1 MFTTIT
7 RATEELA
14 TLIKN
19 ATNTYV
25 ITGAG
30 ISTPAGIPD
39 LAHLPRQSAVN
50 LSDESALR
58 TDPQVFWRGFHR
70 IFVDPIFTNG
80 PTTSHRVLA
89 QLEHDHLINGIVTTN
104 VDYLHE
110 LSGNRHVADIWGNL
124 NTNYCLICGRTYPID
139 TLRSALPVC
148 PNDGGLL
155 SPAPIHHHIGIDEV
169 EYHKAN
175 AWMDTADL
183 VITIGSNGYYDNV
196 PRQAKVVNINPH
208 ANYFDR
214 RADLTIHA
222 PADAV
227 LGQLSDYLK

>member
-58 TDPQVFWRGFHR
+58 TDPQVFGAA
-70 IFVDPIFTNG
+70 FTASSW
-80 PTTSHRVLA
+80 TRFLQTVRRLA
-89 QLEHDHLINGIVTTN
+89 TGCWH
-104 VDYLHE
+104 
-110 LSGNRHVADIWGNL
+110 S
-124 NTNYCLICGRTYPID
+124 
-139 TLRSALPVC
+139 
-148 PNDGGLL
+148 
-155 SPAPIHHHIGIDEV
+155 
-169 EYHKAN
+169 
-175 AWMDTADL
+175 
-183 VITIGSNGYYDNV
+183 
-196 PRQAKVVNINPH
+196 
-208 ANYFDR
+208 
-214 RADLTIHA
+214 
-222 PADAV
+222 
-227 LGQLSDYLK
+227 